1 MDITKL
7 PKWHFDLT
15 ESAANYLLGLVLA
28 GKKRATASSLR
39 GYEMEG
45 EPIPKAGDLSVIT
58 DWDGN
63 PRCVIRTTNV
73 RILPF
78 DEITFDIARLEG
90 EDECLESWRQHHRS
104 FFGAESKEIG
114 YVFDEQMPVIFEEFE
129 VVEVL

>member
-1 MDITKL
+1 MDIAKL

-15 ESAANYLLGLVLA
+15 EGAANYLLGLVLA
-28 GKKRATASSLR
+28 GKKRATSSSLR

-45 EPIPKAGDLSVIT
+45 EPIPKAGDLSVVT
-58 DWDGN
+58 DWDGT

-90 EDECLESWRQHHRS
+90 EDDCLESWRQHHRS